1 MKSKLAPRYIGTFEV
16 IERIGFI
23 AYLMELPPYLRWVYG
38 VFYVSLLWKTE
49 LDLARVLLQVPKEI
63 QEDLIIKVWPVRIL
77 DRNVKEL
84 RNKKVLLMKA
94 LWKSFQI
101 EEKTWE

>member
-1 MKSKLAPRYIGTFEV
+1 
-16 IERIGFI
+16 
-23 AYLMELPPYLRWVYG
+23 
-38 VFYVSLLWKTE
+38 
-49 LDLARVLLQVPKEI
+49 
-63 QEDLIIKVWPVRIL
+63 L

>member
-1 MKSKLAPRYIGTFEV
+1 
-16 IERIGFI
+16 
-23 AYLMELPPYLRWVYG
+23 
-38 VFYVSLLWKTE
+38 
-49 LDLARVLLQVPKEI
+49 VLLQVPKEI

-94 LWKSFQI
+94 L
-101 EEKTWE
+101 